1 MSLSLLQAPF
11 PHLQFGELESLR
23 FGSARYSIL
32 SSLWLVILRG
42 LEVWAHLGEQGSR
55 ERSGVRAHLGEQGS
69 RERSGA
75 RAHLASRG
83 HVRGRGSGLIS
94 RAGVVSGPG
103 CSGLCPGWNV
113 VCV

>member
-55 ERSGVRAHLGEQGS
+55 ERSG
-69 RERSGA
+69 A